1 VRAVHAWLLGAAVAI
16 GGVVIGVSLNAGGR
30 HEQGSGPTTSTTAG
44 SAAVA
49 EFVQLDNDRTRA
61 LDAWTQ
67 AQSAPFAA
75 FLPVS
80 TKARSEEQHIK
91 EQAGAA
97 ARTCGTAD
105 EDPCRL
111 LDTLRELADRESFG
125 VGMLQRAKRLG
136 RRAEAHA
143 ALTGLRGANCDSAGE
158 VVFLLDRPSSPI
170 WLSHRL
176 PAPRDQ
182 A

>member
-1 VRAVHAWLLGAAVAI
+1 MQLTITEPRGMGCARSPCVAAR
-16 GGVVIGVSLNAGGR
+16 SSGR
-30 HEQGSGPTTSTTAG
+30 HRRSRHRRQPQRRRQARAG
-44 SAAVA
+44 QRADN
-49 EFVQLDNDRTRA
+49 LHNDRTRA

-170 WLSHRL
+170 WLS
-176 PAPRDQ
+176 
-182 A
+182 